1 MKEPLYKK
9 IYHELYEQIQSGE
22 LAPESRVPTEK
33 ELSEKYQVSRIT
45 SKRALTELEQNQL
58 IYRIQGSGSFVR
70 RPIQP
75 QSKGKVLFILPFAN
89 DLSLG
94 NFTEGIYPVM
104 QEQGFELML
113 TPVDYLEQTTAE
125 ALTEEFDGMIYYANN
140 TNSNYDLLF
149 ELASQ
154 GFPVV
159 TLDKA
164 LHEFSFPAVLAD
176 NFEGG
181 QLATEHLLAQGH
193 QRIGYIFGERH
204 HPQSVR
210 QRYLGYVDQL
220 KKQQSS
226 FRTKLD
232 DPQALLSSAV
242 SYIQENQLTG
252 AVCENDLV
260 AIELMRQLKQVGV
273 QVPKEFAVIGFDD
286 IQAAALV
293 DPPLSTVKQN
303 FAELGRLAGTKLVQL
318 IQSTAADLSTLAKE
332 DECATANQ
340 KVAVTLVVRDSTI
353 DQKQ

>member
-1 MKEPLYKK
+1 M
-9 IYHELYEQIQSGE
+9 
-22 LAPESRVPTEK
+22 
-33 ELSEKYQVSRIT
+33 
-45 SKRALTELEQNQL
+45 
-58 IYRIQGSGSFVR
+58 
-70 RPIQP
+70 
-75 QSKGKVLFILPFAN
+75 
-89 DLSLG
+89 
-94 NFTEGIYPVM
+94 
-104 QEQGFELML
+104 
-113 TPVDYLEQTTAE
+113 
-125 ALTEEFDGMIYYANN
+125 
-140 TNSNYDLLF
+140 
-149 ELASQ
+149 
-154 GFPVV
+154 
-159 TLDKA
+159 
-164 LHEFSFPAVLAD
+164 AD

-332 DECATANQ
+332 DESATANQ